1 MASVAPAPRQEMRG
15 GGAWNLME
23 KAACFAFTK
32 KDDEPVAARD
42 ENGKTGAHSQGTD
55 VLGYGTTAGEEL
67 DCYAA
72 DGEE

>member
-1 MASVAPAPRQEMRG
+1 
-15 GGAWNLME
+15 ME

-32 KDDEPVAARD
+32 KDDEPVAAQD

-55 VLGYGTTAGEEL
+55 ALGYGTTAGKEL